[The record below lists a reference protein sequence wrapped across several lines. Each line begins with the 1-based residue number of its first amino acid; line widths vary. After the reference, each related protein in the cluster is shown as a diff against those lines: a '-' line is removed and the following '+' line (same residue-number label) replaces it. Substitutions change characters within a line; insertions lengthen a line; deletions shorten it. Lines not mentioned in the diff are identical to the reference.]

1 MNKKIKKFAVGLITS
16 AMCLTSGLGT
26 ISANAAEGNVFAFN
40 LGLGGS
46 DFSTPASQL
55 NYLSYATVT
64 PTSGSL
70 SSTSFLFVTIY
81 SADKTTQL
89 ASSVKLTELN
99 KQVRVYYNTTT
110 PSYGTQVRLKGN
122 AGYYGVTVAGGW
134 TP

>member
-1 MNKKIKKFAVGLITS
+1 MSPNDFFGRLGTNL
-16 AMCLTSGLGT
+16 LTSIILW
-26 ISANAAEGNVFAFN
+26 IILDCN

-46 DFSTPASQL
+46 DFSTPASKL